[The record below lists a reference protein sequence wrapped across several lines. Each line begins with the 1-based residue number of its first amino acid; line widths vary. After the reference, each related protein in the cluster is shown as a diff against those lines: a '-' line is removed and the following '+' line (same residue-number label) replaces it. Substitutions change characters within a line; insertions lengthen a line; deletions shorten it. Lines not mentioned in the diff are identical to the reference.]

1 MSEVRGVHGVGAP
14 PGLRVSPLTDRA
26 GWRAAGEVCH
36 PTRATW
42 VHVLDRLA
50 DRDEDVCYLE
60 LSEVTFVDV
69 AGASA
74 LATTV
79 QRLPTG
85 RRVVLHQPP
94 PTLCRLLDLFWP
106 DLSVIEVVA

>member
-1 MSEVRGVHGVGAP
+1 MSDVRGVQGVDASCV
-14 PGLRVSPLTDRA
+14 LRVSPLTDRA
-26 GWRAAGEVCH
+26 GWRAAGEISH
-36 PTRATW
+36 PTHATW

-50 DRDEDVCYLE
+50 DRDEHVCYLE

-74 LATTV
+74 LAITV

-94 PTLCRLLDLFWP
+94 PTLRRLLDLFWP